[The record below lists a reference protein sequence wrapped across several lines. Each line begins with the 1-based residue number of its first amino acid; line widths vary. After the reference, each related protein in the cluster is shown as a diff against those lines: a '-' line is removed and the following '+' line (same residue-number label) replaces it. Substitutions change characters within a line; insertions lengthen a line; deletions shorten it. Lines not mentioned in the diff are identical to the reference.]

1 MQNGSAVRSG
11 GLPTEFGSALPAL
24 GQTLIPAVGSRD
36 TVDDMD
42 PDVIVAIDVPQVG
55 DDRHKSWAKVV
66 TFVDVSRST
75 GWAFEGDFIATGG
88 IQDVAAGSV
97 IVVYG
102 QKGSRANPTP
112 HAAVYRAHPD
122 GTVSLEGEA
131 KGRAW
136 ARTLRDTVQR
146 LLEDDGQEPL
156 TALEWQ
162 PDLMRYS
169 DAALE
174 EELHRRSRA

>member
-1 MQNGSAVRSG
+1 MSSDLVIAV
-11 GLPTEFGSALPAL
+11 E
-24 GQTLIPAVGSRD
+24 
-36 TVDDMD
+36 
-42 PDVIVAIDVPQVG
+42 VPQVG

-66 TFVDVSRST
+66 TSVDSSRST
-75 GWAFEGDFIATGG
+75 GWAFEGEFIASGG
-88 IQDVAAGSV
+88 VQDVTAGSV

-102 QKGSRANPTP
+102 EKGSRANPTS

-136 ARTLRDTVQR
+136 ARTLRDTVER
-146 LLEDDGQEPL
+146 LLENDSTDEL
-156 TALEWQ
+156 SSWEWR

-169 DAALE
+169 TGALE
-174 EELHRRSRA
+174 EELHRRGER